1 MIPPLNKSRI
11 KDGII
16 ISIMVIGTI
25 FFAVHLSQT
34 TVDNDIQHF
43 YPEHTDATQ
52 DLNEI
57 NETFGNP

>member
-1 MIPPLNKSRI
+1 
-11 KDGII
+11 
-16 ISIMVIGTI
+16 MVIGTI